1 MCVCEVDNVD
11 HSQREQWAGFQMLD
25 DSHMGLRAAESR
37 PVRCWLAGGRL
48 SAQGVLIRGP
58 SVSPT
63 LELLMKAVAQLPVS
77 LMVSGFPAP
86 SLMRCIWALAQ
97 GWTSVF
103 FHVARG
109 MTN

>member
-1 MCVCEVDNVD
+1 MCEVDNVD
-11 HSQREQWAGFQMLD
+11 HSQREQWDGFQVLD

-48 SAQGVLIRGP
+48 SAQGVLVRGP

-63 LELLMKAVAQLPVS
+63 LELRMKAVAQLPVS